1 MLPKFLIADNSQ
13 EALDLVYVVHTE
25 NHVVSFNVIWT
36 DFTVIKKFTGSTKN
50 HCLKMISI
58 P

>member
-25 NHVVSFNVIWT
+25 KPRCIIQCDLD